1 LGKVTIGFGE
11 SHNVHPAPLPC
22 PLSSQVW
29 PESCHPIHLFPVPTS
44 FGLPRVEH
52 ATVVILI
59 QHSLDKC
66 PVFHHLEAKSG
77 QQLPTLEPFPL
88 SVFLL
93 VWQIPS
99 NNNHFLG
106 SCYQPISSRTV
117 ILQLWDIL
125 PHDILIP
132 EALCCVS
139 SCICLVALIS
149 TASRAHPGHAKF
161 LNTFW
166 SAVAQFVFL
175 PPLRGQA
182 KCIDVC
188 L

>member
-1 LGKVTIGFGE
+1 MPQWSSSSNTLWTSVLYSTTWKPNQA
-11 SHNVHPAPLPC
+11 SSPQRWS
-22 PLSSQVW
+22 LS
-29 PESCHPIHLFPVPTS
+29 
-44 FGLPRVEH
+44 
-52 ATVVILI
+52 
-59 QHSLDKC
+59 HSLFFFWC
-66 PVFHHLEAKSG
+66 GKS
-77 QQLPTLEPFPL
+77 LPIT
-88 SVFLL
+88 
-93 VWQIPS
+93 IT
-99 NNNHFLG
+99 FLG

-161 LNTFW
+161 LDTFW

-175 PPLRGQA
+175 PLLKGQA